1 MMFNGREVASV
12 CDVDL
17 YLLWST
23 LHLFD
28 DSFGPNHVFQTNADI
43 SKAWCSLLEQVD
55 EVFFSTFP
63 DEGVVGPTVAVSFF
77 E

>member
-17 YLLWST
+17 YLLWSV
-23 LHLFD
+23 LHLLD
-28 DSFGPNHVFQTNADI
+28 DSFGPTHIFSTDANI
-43 SKAWCSLLEQVD
+43 SKAWVSLLNQVD
-55 EVFFSTFP
+55 DSFSATFS
-63 DEGVVGPTVAVSFF
+63 DEGVVGSTVAVSFF